1 MGFGTWELL
10 LVLAIVLLLF
20 GPRRLKNLGA
30 DLGNAIKGFRRAVS
44 DKEDSSEANPSDEPK
59 PIDVT
64 PSSSARGG
72 QGSVDSKDRE
82 THA

>member
-10 LVLAIVLLLF
+10 LVLAIVLILF
-20 GPRRLKNLGA
+20 GPKRLKNLGS

-44 DKEDSSEANPSDEPK
+44 DKEDSSEASPSDEPE

-64 PSSSARGG
+64 PSSSARSG
-72 QGSVDSKDRE
+72 QGSVDQKDRE